1 MTVRVERRTA
11 VTVITIDRPDKRNAI
26 DGATTL
32 ALDAAFNE
40 FADDDSVLV
49 AVLTGGPAF
58 FCAGTDIV
66 AWAGPPTERGGPYG
80 IARRDLH
87 KPLIAAV
94 EGVAAG
100 GGFEIALAATLI
112 VASSSAHL
120 LLPRGQAGS
129 GRRVRRSVPGPAG
142 APAQHRPGAA
152 ADRSAADG
160 RAGLRVRR
168 GEPADRARAGPDRGH
183 RAGRRRSRAG
193 ARSRCGSRWPPSR
206 RLRRAPT
213 APAGTAPRPRGTHA
227 RSSADATEGVAAFT
241 ERRPPGW
248 TGR

>member
-40 FADDDSVLV
+40 FSDDEQSLV
-49 AVLTGGPAF
+49 AVLTGGPEF

-112 VASSSAHL
+112 VASTSATFSFPEVKLGLVAECGGLFRAPRALPVNIAREL
-120 LLPRGQAGS
+120 LLT
-129 GRRVRRSVPGPAG
+129 GRPLTAERAHQFGVVNRLTEPGHALTEAIALAEEIAALAPVAVRESL
-142 APAQHRPGAA
+142 AA
-152 ADRSAADG
+152 VEALYAEADRSGWNSTAT
-160 RAGLRVRR
+160 
-168 GEPADRARAGPDRGH
+168 ARE
-183 RAGRRRSRAG
+183 
-193 ARSRCGSRWPPSR
+193 
-206 RLRRAPT
+206 
-213 APAGTAPRPRGTHA
+213 HA

-241 ERRPPGW
+241 QRRPPVW